1 MLGLQDCRDTDRIS
15 AQKLRRGISSDKLFP
30 SYRRGRDR
38 LCWVGSSGLTGVG
51 APPPLNCPAP
61 LTSYVTD
68 VFLVEILSQ
77 AALVM
82 QLLQPLVS
90 RQPLT

>member
-30 SYRRGRDR
+30 SYRRAETGFAELVAVAWR
-38 LCWVGSSGLTGVG
+38 GLG
-51 APPPLNCPAP
+51 APPLNCPAP